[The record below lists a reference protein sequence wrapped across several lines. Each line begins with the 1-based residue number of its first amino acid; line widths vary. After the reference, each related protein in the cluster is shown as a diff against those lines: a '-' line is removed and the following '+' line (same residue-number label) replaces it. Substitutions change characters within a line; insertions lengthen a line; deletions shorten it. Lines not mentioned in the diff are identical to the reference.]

1 MCLIVMISFQAKKIT
16 RDEFVKKLRLIV
28 GDTLLRSTITELQC
42 KVQFY
47 FCSLNI
53 VNVIWSHIDTNM
65 HIKSESISCL
75 NLVHIKFF
83 LYCTWEGGL
92 VCSFLVTPGNDF
104 VVVD

>member
-47 FCSLNI
+47 FCGLN
-53 VNVIWSHIDTNM
+53 VVHVIWSHIDTNM
-65 HIKSESISCL
+65 HIKSESISRL
-75 NLVHIKFF
+75 NPHEHQVLSL
-83 LYCTWEGGL
+83 LYMGRRIGL
-92 VCSFLVTPGNDF
+92 
-104 VVVD
+104 